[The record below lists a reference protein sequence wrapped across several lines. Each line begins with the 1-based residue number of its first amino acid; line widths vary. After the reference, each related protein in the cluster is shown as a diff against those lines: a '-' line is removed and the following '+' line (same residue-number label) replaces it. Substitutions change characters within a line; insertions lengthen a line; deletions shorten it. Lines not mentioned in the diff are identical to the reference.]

1 VSSPKPPHI
10 AYPRFRTALQ
20 AHQLRFILEHS
31 AQITM
36 SLADEIEVC
45 QLIARENPDR
55 LEPSSAQWIG
65 QFAER
70 LLTLT
75 ERGTGR

>member
-1 VSSPKPPHI
+1 MLSPKLPHI

-20 AHQLRFILEHS
+20 ARQLHFILEHS

-45 QLIARENPDR
+45 RLIAQENPDC
-55 LEPSSAQWIG
+55 LEPSSALWIG
-65 QFAER
+65 EFAER
-70 LLTLT
+70 LLTLS
-75 ERGTGR
+75 EREMSR